1 MYRTRY
7 LCDERYD
14 NVYITYAVRD
24 LDERRKEVGK
34 EGILP
39 LNNDECGKYVQSS
52 KYEHHGFCAFKF
64 IW

>member
-14 NVYITYAVRD
+14 NIYITYSVRD
-24 LDERRKEVGK
+24 LDEKRKELRK

-39 LNNDECGKYVQSS
+39 LNSDESGKYVQSC
-52 KYEHHGFCAFKF
+52 KYKLS
-64 IW
+64 